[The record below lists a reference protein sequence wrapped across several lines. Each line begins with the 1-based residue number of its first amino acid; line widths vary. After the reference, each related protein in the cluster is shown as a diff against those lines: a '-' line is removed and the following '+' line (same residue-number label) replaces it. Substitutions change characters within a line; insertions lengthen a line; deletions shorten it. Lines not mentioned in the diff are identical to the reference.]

1 MRILRQDFALI
12 GVQDHVLSDRENSR
26 RAEDLSQSCEAKRSA
41 VCGVA
46 LDLNSSRS
54 TAGSTCTEH
63 DCRDLRLCV
72 SCMIALVHSQPACE
86 LRGSMGGSARRRP
99 FLAHKSIYTNIV
111 ASVLPL
117 LASLI

>member
-46 LDLNSSRS
+46 LDLNMSRS
-54 TAGSTCTEH
+54 TAGSTEH
-63 DCRDLRLCV
+63 ECRDLRLCV
-72 SCMIALVHSQPACE
+72 RCMVALVHSQPAGE
-86 LRGSMGGSARRRP
+86 LRGSMGGSARGRA
-99 FLAHKSIYTNIV
+99 FLAHKSINTNIV

-117 LASLI
+117 QASLI

>member
-1 MRILRQDFALI
+1 MERTFI
-12 GVQDHVLSDRENSR
+12 GVLGVPWREYRLEYWIMYCPIGMKYDENGEQQR
-26 RAEDLSQSCEAKRSA
+26 ITEDA
-41 VCGVA
+41 
-46 LDLNSSRS
+46 DLNTSRS
-54 TAGSTCTEH
+54 TAGSTEH

-72 SCMIALVHSQPACE
+72 RCMVALVHSQPAGE

>member
-54 TAGSTCTEH
+54 KAGSTEH

-72 SCMIALVHSQPACE
+72 SCMIALVHSQPAGE